1 MEHKSNENISAALKL
16 LEDAAKQKKDE
27 LKMVLSD
34 KYTNLRS
41 LIIETDSSLMKLLD
55 NAKDHA
61 LESADHFKEAGV
73 EKAHEIVRDV
83 DGSVHHNPW
92 PYIAGA
98 AVLGTLLGVLLRRSA
113 K

>member
-27 LKMVLSD
+27 LKTALSD

-41 LIIETDSSLMKLLD
+41 LIIETDSSLMQLLG

-61 LESADHFKEAGV
+61 LESADHIKEAGI
-73 EKAHEIVRDV
+73 EKVHEIAHDV
-83 DGSVHHNPW
+83 DGSVHQNPW

-98 AVLGTLLGVLLRRSA
+98 AVVGTLLGVLLRRSA